1 MNYHTTTVDTR
12 INWKTKERKI
22 SRGDEYSQIAFNNTT
37 YLSIDQITFKSVASY
52 PNEKLI
58 VRQKIGRP
66 SGLIED

>member
-37 YLSIDQITFKSVASY
+37 YLSIDQITFKSVAS
-52 PNEKLI
+52 
-58 VRQKIGRP
+58 
-66 SGLIED
+66 